1 MLPPSVSGRRK
12 PRFASFKCF
21 LLNNK
26 TRQAI
31 FPNNICSHS
40 NLEELLLLVQLGDEV
55 VEVGDLVV
63 EGPHRVVAAR
73 LLRLG
78 FRDLLLQVG
87 RVSLHPW
94 SKAGHWSGTDNVA

>member
-1 MLPPSVSGRRK
+1 M
-12 PRFASFKCF
+12 F

-26 TRQAI
+26 TRQAF
-31 FPNNICSHS
+31 FPINICSHS

-78 FRDLLLQVG
+78 FRDLLLQIG

-94 SKAGHWSGTDNVA
+94 GKAGHWSGTDNVA